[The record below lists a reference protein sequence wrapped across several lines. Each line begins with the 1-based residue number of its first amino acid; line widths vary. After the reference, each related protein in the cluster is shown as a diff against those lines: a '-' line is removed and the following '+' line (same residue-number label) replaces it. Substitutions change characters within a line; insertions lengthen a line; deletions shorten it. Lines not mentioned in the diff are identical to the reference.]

1 MDSLL
6 ETKLKRL
13 VLEGR
18 TLLGVGPM
26 SVNCVDAAIEVS
38 NQFRIKLM
46 LIASRRQIDSEEFG
60 GGYVNN
66 WSTNDLSDYV
76 LKKDKLDKIIL
87 CRDHGGPWQNPKE
100 KDNHLGLRLAM
111 ESAKRSFAA
120 DINASFQIL
129 HIDPS
134 VDIHD
139 NPSADEILDR
149 VYELYEYCYT
159 YARSKN
165 KQVSFEVGTEEQSG
179 GSNSVETFEY
189 TIKSITE
196 FCKKN
201 KLPQPLFIVAQCGT
215 RVCEMKNV
223 GTFDSPFRVQGELP
237 AEIQIPRILE
247 VCQKYQVFMKEHN
260 ADYLSEESIRWH
272 PRLKLPAA
280 NVAPEFGVCETK
292 AIVNVLKDNSLHQ
305 EADSFL
311 ELAYNSKRWEKWMSN
326 DSGAS
331 DVDKSLI
338 AGHYVFSTPAFY
350 DIKAKCSHELK
361 RKDIDMDRYLVDSI
375 KKSILRYC
383 EGFHLVR
390 RTP

>member
-1 MDSLL
+1 MNSLL
-6 ETKLKRL
+6 ETKLKTL

-26 SVNCVDAAIEVS
+26 SGNCVDAAIEVS
-38 NQFRIKLM
+38 NETKTPLM

-66 WSTNDLSDYV
+66 WSTKDLSDYV

-100 KDNHLGLRLAM
+100 KDDNLGLRLAM
-111 ESAKRSFAA
+111 ESAKRSYAA
-120 DINASFQIL
+120 DINAGFQIL

-139 NPSADEILDR
+139 NPSCDEILNR

-159 YARSKN
+159 YAKSKN

-179 GSNSVETFEY
+179 GTNSVDRFEY
-189 TIKSITE
+189 TLGSIIE

-201 KLPQPLFIVAQCGT
+201 KLPKPLFIVAQCGT

-237 AEIQIPRILE
+237 AEIQLPKVLE
-247 VCQKYQVFMKEHN
+247 VCQKYDVFMKEHN
-260 ADYLSEESIRWH
+260 ADYLSEEAIRWH
-272 PRLKLPAA
+272 PKLKLPAA

-292 AIVNVLKDNSLHQ
+292 AIVELLKNNSLHQ
-305 EADSFL
+305 EADNFL
-311 ELAYNSKRWEKWMSN
+311 ELAYNSKKWQKWMAYASE
-326 DSGAS
+326 AS
-331 DVDKSLI
+331 DFDKSLI
-338 AGHYVFSTPAFY
+338 AGHYVFSTPEFH
-350 DIKAKCSHELK
+350 DLKVKCSDKLK
-361 RKDIDMDRYLVDSI
+361 KKHIDMDRYLTNSI
-375 KKSILRYC
+375 KKSILRFC

-390 RTP
+390 RTQ